1 MSETPNPLRVKSRLG
16 ATWLRWV

>member
-1 MSETPNPLRVKSRLG
+1 MSETPNPLHVKSRVG